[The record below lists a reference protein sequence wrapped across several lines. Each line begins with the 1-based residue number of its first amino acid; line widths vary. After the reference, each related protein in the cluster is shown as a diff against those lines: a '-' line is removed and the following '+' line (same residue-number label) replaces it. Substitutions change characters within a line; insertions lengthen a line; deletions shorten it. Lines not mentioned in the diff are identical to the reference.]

1 MHSSAYAFGIS
12 ALSLDEVAGKSVVEA
27 GAYDVNGSV
36 RPYIE
41 SLGPASYTGID
52 MRPGP
57 RVDMVMGAADIPAKL
72 GENCADIVASFEM
85 LEHAEDWRAAVR
97 GMILALN
104 PGGLLIITTRSVGF
118 PKHDHPG
125 DFWRYSLSDMRQIA
139 TEADLD
145 ILKLENDWEAPGVFL
160 KARKPEDW
168 LIPALDWPDVTLA
181 AIE

>member
-1 MHSSAYAFGIS
+1 MHSSAYAFATS
-12 ALSLDEVAGKSVVEA
+12 ALTREEVEGRTVAET
-27 GAYDVNGSV
+27 GAFNVNGSV
-36 RPYIE
+36 RGYIH

-52 MRPGP
+52 IRPGDC
-57 RVDMVMGAADIPAKL
+57 VDHVADAADLPKF
-72 GENCADIVASFEM
+72 GTFDIVISTEM

-139 TEADLD
+139 IEADLD

-168 LIPALDWPDVTLA
+168 LIPALDWPDITLA